1 MTVRT
6 RPRLAGVVVLALG
19 LGLAVVP
26 APARGAV
33 AAKSKPSV
41 VQLGDSVASGE
52 GTLYGYKYD
61 RATRTWIGGNLA
73 ATWPGPYPKCHDSPA
88 AYGNVVARNVKG
100 SFSQFACSGAT
111 FDNGITTPQTE
122 GVLSSTTLRPAQ
134 FGNWD
139 TRTDLN
145 AAYDAAKPDVVLVTF
160 GADDLQ
166 FKKIVEACILNGY
179 AYSVGLA
186 SLECVPTNPG
196 PTIES
201 DFIAFVE
208 SGALADH
215 YRAMAQWIRDRGKA
229 ASPRK
234 VPKIVF
240 TTYPDPLPPGGAK
253 CPDSNALYPEQITYL
268 SSLVT
273 ETNAVVTSTITALD
287 QPGVVLA
294 DVSEAFAGHTWC
306 TDDAWAYGL
315 SIYSV
320 FDPTTFLSQ
329 APFHPTPAGQRKVAS
344 LVTPVVRKALG
355 R

>member
-1 MTVRT
+1 MTVLA
-6 RPRLAGVVVLALG
+6 RPRSAGVLGLVVGVALLAAPALG
-19 LGLAVVP
+19 A
-26 APARGAV
+26 A
-33 AAKSKPSV
+33 AAKSRPSV
-41 VQLGDSVASGE
+41 VQLGDSVPSGE

-88 AYGNVVARNVKG
+88 AYGNVVARKVSG
-100 SFSQFACSGAT
+100 TLAQFACSGAT
-111 FDNGITTPQTE
+111 FDNGITSAQTE
-122 GVLSSTTLRPAQ
+122 GVLINTTLRPAQ
-134 FGNWD
+134 FGNWGA
-139 TRTDLN
+139 RTDLN

-166 FKKIVEACILNGY
+166 FKRIVEACILNGY

-208 SGALADH
+208 SGAFATH
-215 YRAMAQWIRDRGKA
+215 YRDIAQWIRDRGKA
-229 ASPRK
+229 ASPAK

-240 TTYPDPLPPGGAK
+240 TTYPDPLPAGGAK

-268 SSLVT
+268 SSLM
-273 ETNAVVTSTITALD
+273 EQANAVVTSTIVALH
-287 QPGVVLA
+287 QPGVVVA
-294 DVSEAFAGHTWC
+294 DLSEAFAGHTWC
-306 TDDAWAYGL
+306 TDDPWAYGL

-329 APFHPTPAGQRKVAS
+329 APFHPTPAGQRKVAA